1 MTQTA
6 LPAST
11 ISNNWDTLV
20 GATAHEALQSSDGDT
35 SKISTVTQGDICEVK
50 VDSLT
55 DPENNINHVITI
67 SAQAT
72 GSGGPERITFRL
84 IENTTIRAS
93 SASTA
98 ITRGSYADYT
108 YTLSTAEADTITDHT
123 DLRIRIEATVL
134 GSETLDVSFAK
145 FEVDDAPTPSTGL
158 QHMPQ
163 NQSLMI

>member
-6 LPAST
+6 LPSGT
-11 ISNNWDTLV
+11 VSNNWDTLV

-35 SKISTVTQGDICEVK
+35 SKISTVSQGDICEVN

-55 DPENNINHVITI
+55 DPVNNVNHVCTI

-72 GSGGPERITFRL
+72 GSGAPERITFRL

-93 SASTA
+93 SSSTA
-98 ITRGSYADYT
+98 ITRGSYNDYT
-108 YTLSTAEADTITDHT
+108 FTLSGAEADTISDYT
-123 DLRIRIEATVL
+123 DLRLRIESTVL

-145 FEVDDAPTPSTGL
+145 FEVDDAPTGVSVLSSPVNT
-158 QHMPQ
+158 
-163 NQSLMI
+163 SLII